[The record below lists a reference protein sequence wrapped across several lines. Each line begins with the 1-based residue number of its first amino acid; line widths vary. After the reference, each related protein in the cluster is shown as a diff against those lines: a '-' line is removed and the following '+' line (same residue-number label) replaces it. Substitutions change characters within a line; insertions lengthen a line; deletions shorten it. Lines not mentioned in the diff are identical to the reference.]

1 MRIFKIYGADAIQ
14 ALSENP
20 YRLARD
26 VRGIGFKTADA
37 IAARLG
43 IEKTAMIQARA
54 GIGYLTEAMDDG
66 HCGLPLDD
74 LVPMAEQLLE
84 IPALIVEQ
92 ALTFELEA
100 GEVVADTV
108 GERRCIFL
116 AGLYRAERAIADRLQ
131 APSEGRASLARY
143 IDAAKAIPWVEDRA
157 GITLAESQRAAL
169 GSLCSRRSLVPA
181 ALESA
186 RPR

>member
-1 MRIFKIYGADAIQ
+1 VG
-14 ALSENP
+14 S
-20 YRLARD
+20 
-26 VRGIGFKTADA
+26 VSGFADA

-43 IEKTAMIQARA
+43 IEKTAMIRARA
-54 GIGYLTEAMDDG
+54 GIGFTLTEAMDDG

-116 AGLYRAERAIADRLQ
+116 AGLYRAERAIADRLRQ
-131 APSEGRASLARY
+131 LGRARF
-143 IDAAKAIPWVEDRA
+143 P
-157 GITLAESQRAAL
+157 GL
-169 GSLCSRRSLVPA
+169 GSIREGHPVGRGSGRHHA
-181 ALESA
+181 W
-186 RPR
+186 